1 MNLRGMV
8 SMSTLII
15 GTLVIGSMAFLI
27 IKKIKNVKK
36 GESTCGCGCSGCSSS
51 KACHEIRINNE

>member
-27 IKKIKNVKK
+27 IKKIKN
-36 GESTCGCGCSGCSSS
+36 
-51 KACHEIRINNE
+51 AL